1 MLVLVLTTAL
11 RAVRAMELEVLA
23 KALAWIYGGN
33 IALWGIVGMFH
44 TALVVYESIVRLM
57 WLYAVSYMS

>member
-1 MLVLVLTTAL
+1 
-11 RAVRAMELEVLA
+11 LA
-23 KALAWIYGGN
+23 KALAWIHGGN
-33 IALWGIVGMFH
+33 IGLWGIVGMFH